1 MVLCSIWFPCF
12 FHGFRGLA
20 TLGPRWF
27 GSDATAGTQERA
39 LPRSGLFTIHC
50 APAGSSSVSSGT
62 SRGRGPFVPRPLA
75 SRLQGAVSHAFSLCW
90 RTGSSPDSRG
100 ILARLWFFSTGLA
113 PAIDRG
119 CRFHS
124 GRISTNVM
132 MGHSCQ
138 GVCTCRIFDRVESGV
153 IAELAL
159 LEGDVHRSGGPVV
172 AFVQGKAAGKSRRQH
187 WSSGVLYP
195 SGPDSGRRARTGTAL
210 AVLACGTGC
219 LGPGSARGERRRPPC
234 FVTGPD
240 RQGVANAAA
249 SARRL
254 KPPRLAW
261 VA

>member
-1 MVLCSIWFPCF
+1 M
-12 FHGFRGLA
+12 
-20 TLGPRWF
+20 
-27 GSDATAGTQERA
+27 
-39 LPRSGLFTIHC
+39 
-50 APAGSSSVSSGT
+50 
-62 SRGRGPFVPRPLA
+62 PRPLA

-240 RQGVANAAA
+240 RQGVTKGGKLRQC
-249 SARRL
+249 RRKCQAVEATTAGL
-254 KPPRLAW
+254 GCLRDGYGALGFPFVVVR
-261 VA
+261 VAG